1 MKLRLMNGSL
11 VGVAA
16 GWLLL
21 SIAPSAALADFVADQ
36 FVTISR
42 EDNDGFLPSKIYTQ
56 GKKTRIEVS
65 MAGRISVNI
74 SRGDKKPPVFWTLA
88 PDEKMYMERMGE
100 GGAADPLM
108 GSSGGKIEKTFVAKE
123 TVDGHPCNKFK
134 ISWKDDLGKRRSGF
148 AWEATDL
155 TDVPIRQEF
164 YGEGERILVQ
174 LKNIEIKTLDP
185 ALFEIPNGYKKLSLP
200 PNPAGK
206 NRVPAP
212 PRP

>member
-1 MKLRLMNGSL
+1 
-11 VGVAA
+11 
-16 GWLLL
+16 
-21 SIAPSAALADFVADQ
+21 
-36 FVTISR
+36 
-42 EDNDGFLPSKIYTQ
+42 
-56 GKKTRIEVS
+56 
-65 MAGRISVNI
+65 
-74 SRGDKKPPVFWTLA
+74 
-88 PDEKMYMERMGE
+88 
-100 GGAADPLM
+100 
-108 GSSGGKIEKTFVAKE
+108 
-123 TVDGHPCNKFK
+123 
-134 ISWKDDLGKRRSGF
+134 KRRSGF